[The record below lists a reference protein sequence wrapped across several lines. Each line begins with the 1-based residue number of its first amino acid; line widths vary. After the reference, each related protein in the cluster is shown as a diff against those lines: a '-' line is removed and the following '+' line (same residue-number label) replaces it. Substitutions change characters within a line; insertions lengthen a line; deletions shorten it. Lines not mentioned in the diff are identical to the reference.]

1 MTYVN
6 ACFIN
11 YKRPPK
17 KVNQR
22 ASAAR
27 NPTKHVWLQFVETF
41 QRLLG
46 ERLKTELDI
55 YWDDML
61 QHDPGKPYPDE
72 LGYRGLENRLSVV
85 SDYASNGRSQKPII
99 QMNTDGLADQV
110 RDRTPPVGNRYQGSE
125 NAMSSLPNR
134 GDPRASVPT
143 SDETAQL
150 CAPDTQRFVQRYAN
164 QFYFGGSYDRAAL
177 AAVELTRARLDFK
190 RNIVHQIYPG
200 TANQR
205 YLLINDHFGPFLNR
219 QVLDVGSRTNTMREV
234 LHRDAQLI
242 DRHNP
247 ALPAFNWEAE
257 ALPYPDNAF
266 DTVVCLDTLEHIDD
280 LHAALDDLARVAKR
294 YVIVSLPNCWRKMA
308 TQVFLGHGTSASYG
322 LPPEKP
328 HDRHKWF
335 FNTEDI
341 EDFVYYNA
349 ARLGLEVVAVRYNM
363 PRTRAWHGVLHR
375 ALGLLP
381 DRYLKNL
388 FTKTMFVCLE
398 KHRANSHTLTSI
410 TDQTSHSGP
419 VDQSI

>member
-1 MTYVN
+1 M
-6 ACFIN
+6 
-11 YKRPPK
+11 
-17 KVNQR
+17 
-22 ASAAR
+22 
-27 NPTKHVWLQFVETF
+27 
-41 QRLLG
+41 G
-46 ERLKTELDI
+46 E
-55 YWDDML
+55 
-61 QHDPGKPYPDE
+61 
-72 LGYRGLENRLSVV
+72 
-85 SDYASNGRSQKPII
+85 
-99 QMNTDGLADQV
+99 
-110 RDRTPPVGNRYQGSE
+110 RTPPVGDHYQGPE
-125 NAMSSLPNR
+125 NTMPQLLNR
-134 GDPRASVPT
+134 GDPQAHVPT
-143 SDETAQL
+143 AHEIAQPSE
-150 CAPDTQRFVQRYAN
+150 PDTQRFVQRYAS
-164 QFYFGGSYDRAAL
+164 QFYYGGTYDRAAL

-190 RNIVHQIYPG
+190 RNIVHKIYPG

-205 YLLINDHFGPFLNR
+205 YLLVNDHFGPFLNHR
-219 QVLDVGSRTNTMREV
+219 VLDVGSRTNTMRDV

-280 LHAALDDLARVAKR
+280 LHTALDDLARVAKR

-308 TQVFLGHGTSASYG
+308 KQLFLGHGTSASYG

-341 EDFVYYNA
+341 EDFVYYKA
-349 ARLGLEVVAVRYNM
+349 ERLGLEVVAVRYNM
-363 PRTRAWHGVLHR
+363 PRTRAWHGLLHS

-388 FTKTMFVCLE
+388 FIKTMFVCLE
-398 KHRANSHTLTSI
+398 KHRVNTPKLTST
-410 TDQTSHSGP
+410 TDQATQSGT